1 MLVKDF
7 ITKEIPVLKSFD
19 TGEYALRLMDDFKV
33 NHLPL
38 LADDLFTYHSLISEQ
53 EILSASNS
61 SLSLAE
67 LNGADNYSIR
77 EDAHLL
83 EALPIMVYRE
93 LSILPV
99 VSEQEEY
106 LGSLTRER
114 LIDALAELC
123 QANAAGSI
131 IMLDL
136 LSTDYSL
143 VDIAR
148 IVESNHAHILS
159 LLSRTHPKNNHL
171 QLTLKLDLEDASAVI
186 RSFERFNYTVSGYFM
201 KNGVIDDL
209 FRERVNEFI
218 HYINI

>member
-53 EILSASNS
+53 EILSAPNS

-83 EALPIMVYRE
+83 EALPIMVFSV
-93 LSILPV
+93 LS
-99 VSEQEEY
+99 S
-106 LGSLTRER
+106 
-114 LIDALAELC
+114 C
-123 QANAAGSI
+123 N
-131 IMLDL
+131 L
-136 LSTDYSL
+136 L
-143 VDIAR
+143 
-148 IVESNHAHILS
+148 
-159 LLSRTHPKNNHL
+159 
-171 QLTLKLDLEDASAVI
+171 
-186 RSFERFNYTVSGYFM
+186 
-201 KNGVIDDL
+201 
-209 FRERVNEFI
+209 FI
-218 HYINI
+218 HV

>member
-53 EILSASNS
+53 EILSAPNS

-83 EALPIMVYRE
+83 EALPIMVYQE

-148 IVESNHAHILS
+148 IVESNHAHILC